1 MDNLGLLSHIIKLT
15 VKVLKGS
22 VSYFDS
28 RAFTKHCLL
37 TLYPPILSIVTSESD
52 LTEPQFTRISWI
64 VIVSPTFLIMKRGEG
79 RGERGLLGLR
89 N

>member
-15 VKVLKGS
+15 VKVLKVS

-64 VIVSPTFLIMKRGEG
+64 VILITYFPNNGEGEG
-79 RGERGLLGLR
+79 RGGLLGLR